1 MLRIYRR
8 FWQVNWAE
16 QWQYRANLLM
26 YLLYWLVSP
35 IVYLSVWTTIANSQG
50 SVKGMTA
57 ADFITYYLTV
67 LVVDQLT
74 SEITIHLLA
83 NKIQD
88 GTLSGELLRPV
99 HPILT
104 NTLVN
109 NLAFK
114 SLIFSVFV
122 PVWLVL
128 YLLFQPDYSGVS
140 LQSVLLA
147 LPAVAIGFGINFL
160 LGATLTCLAFW
171 TTRVYSI
178 SEFYFALSMLFS
190 GQFVPLT
197 LLPPLVQRVAGF
209 LPFQFFIY
217 FPVQIIL
224 GQLTPEQMLRTFG
237 LGLAWLVIAYLL
249 FLRIWRSGVKRFSAV
264 GA

>member
-1 MLRIYRR
+1 
-8 FWQVNWAE
+8 
-16 QWQYRANLLM
+16 
-26 YLLYWLVSP
+26 
-35 IVYLSVWTTIANSQG
+35 
-50 SVKGMTA
+50 
-57 ADFITYYLTV
+57 
-67 LVVDQLT
+67 
-74 SEITIHLLA
+74 
-83 NKIQD
+83 
-88 GTLSGELLRPV
+88 
-99 HPILT
+99 
-104 NTLVN
+104 
-109 NLAFK
+109 
-114 SLIFSVFV
+114 LIFSVFV